1 MVATMAAMVTL
12 SRLSVSESESE
23 KQERDER
30 KLIDVWANSLE
41 ELDRK
46 MITRISQELSSTEQI
61 TDWRSNQWWKCIQRS
76 TKYAIFHCYTQ

>member
-61 TDWRSNQWWKCIQRS
+61 TDWRSNQ
-76 TKYAIFHCYTQ
+76 

>member
-1 MVATMAAMVTL
+1 MAAMVTL
-12 SRLSVSESESE
+12 SRLSASESESK

-61 TDWRSNQWWKCIQRS
+61 TDWRSNQ
-76 TKYAIFHCYTQ
+76 

>member
-1 MVATMAAMVTL
+1 MAAMVTL
-12 SRLSVSESESE
+12 SRLSASESESE

-61 TDWRSNQWWKCIQRS
+61 TDWRSNQ
-76 TKYAIFHCYTQ
+76 